1 MLSSLAP
8 FIKFFNIRIFLTFL
22 KCVKMTLNELVGYL
36 KNLPKWSRI
45 SIVVAA
51 AVAAVA
57 ILLSSCTRYSY
68 TYVKGSEVEYKQ
80 VDSMNISRI
89 KR

>member
-1 MLSSLAP
+1 MLSSLVP

-36 KNLPKWSRI
+36 KSLPKWSRVL
-45 SIVVAA
+45 IVVAA

-80 VDSMNISRI
+80 IDSMNISRI
-89 KR
+89 K

>member
-1 MLSSLAP
+1 
-8 FIKFFNIRIFLTFL
+8 
-22 KCVKMTLNELVGYL
+22 
-36 KNLPKWSRI
+36 
-45 SIVVAA
+45 VVAA

-80 VDSMNISRI
+80 IDSMNISRT
-89 KR
+89 RR

>member
-1 MLSSLAP
+1 
-8 FIKFFNIRIFLTFL
+8 
-22 KCVKMTLNELVGYL
+22 MTLNELVGYL
-36 KNLPKWSRI
+36 KSLPKWSRI

-57 ILLSSCTRYSY
+57 ILLASCTRYSY

-80 VDSMNISRI
+80 IDSMNISRT

>member
-1 MLSSLAP
+1 
-8 FIKFFNIRIFLTFL
+8 
-22 KCVKMTLNELVGYL
+22 MTLNELVGYL
-36 KNLPKWSRI
+36 KSLPKWSRV

-57 ILLSSCTRYSY
+57 ILLANCTRYSY

>member
-1 MLSSLAP
+1 MSNLLFP
-8 FIKFFNIRIFLTFL
+8 FFKFFNIRTFLTFL

-36 KNLPKWSRI
+36 KSLPKWSRV

-51 AVAAVA
+51 AVAVVA
-57 ILLSSCTRYSY
+57 ILLASCTRYSY
-68 TYVKGSEVEYKQ
+68 TYVKGSEVEYEQ
-80 VDSMNISRI
+80 VDSMNISRV

>member
-1 MLSSLAP
+1 MLSLLAP
-8 FIKFFNIRIFLTFL
+8 FIKFFSIRTFLTFL

-36 KNLPKWSRI
+36 KNLPKWSRVL
-45 SIVVAA
+45 IVVAA

-57 ILLSSCTRYSY
+57 ILLASCTRYSY
-68 TYVKGSEVEYKQ
+68 TYVKGSEVEYEQ